1 MPLTIVTTTVWMTT
15 ASLRSATHL
24 ICSLA
29 ARAAFNPK
37 YIIHTDGKD
46 AYLEFL
52 IDNLPF

>member
-1 MPLTIVTTTVWMTT
+1 MTTTVWMTT